1 MERGEPIDQF
11 SPISIILL
19 YFDGAGWRICAEK
32 WGSGSSEVGTL
43 ESKACKVSWELKLAL
58 GLKTQEFWLGDLG
71 AWNPDLSAKE
81 WPVGSQAWVP

>member
-1 MERGEPIDQF
+1 MLFGPGVRRSLRSTVTSPNNPRGSVVRNREHILNNFIYSIAIMERAEPIDQF

-43 ESKACKVSWELKLAL
+43 E
-58 GLKTQEFWLGDLG
+58 
-71 AWNPDLSAKE
+71 
-81 WPVGSQAWVP
+81 